1 MQGKFVFFILFQEVM
16 WVGEK
21 GGLLARASR
30 AFDVPEDILSSL
42 PRMELIGAGEFR
54 MQQHRGILAYGPE
67 EIHISGGKLVVQVKG
82 VNLELRAMTPTELL
96 ITGEIRT
103 VELV

>member
-1 MQGKFVFFILFQEVM
+1 MG
-16 WVGEK
+16 GK

-30 AFDVPEDILSSL
+30 AFDMPEDILSDL

-82 VNLELRAMTPTELL
+82 TALELRAMSPTELL

>member
-1 MQGKFVFFILFQEVM
+1 MQGKSGFFIQFPEVI

-82 VNLELRAMTPTELL
+82 QELELRAMTPTELL
-96 ITGEIRT
+96 ITGKICT